1 MKSLRSHFLSISIIS
16 YNTGYVVMGTALLM
30 AIPLVTSLLLRE
42 WNPVLDFTISMS
54 ATLIIGFSL
63 VLFGRQTRV
72 KKLRAEWKHG
82 FIVASLSWIILMLL
96 CSIPYILS
104 GNVKSILDGC
114 FDVMSGFTTTGLVL
128 TQNLDHL
135 STGLNMWR
143 HMLTFVGGQ
152 GIVVLA
158 LSFLLK
164 NTSGAYKMYVGEA
177 KDIGLVPS
185 VKGTAR
191 IIWKISLIYL
201 VVGTFALWICGMF
214 IGLSPLSAFFH
225 GLFMF
230 ESAWSTGGFAPYT
243 QNIMYYHS
251 FIYEIITIIFF
262 VIGSLNFGL
271 HYAVWQKKRK
281 EMIKNIE
288 TQSFFI
294 TSFLACAFAVYKL
307 SQLGIYTD
315 SVSSFRRVV
324 YNVISAHTTT
334 GLGNIYARQFALEW
348 GDFGILIIIIA
359 MLIGGSAC
367 STAGGFKGLRVGIVF
382 KGMVAEI
389 QKILSPERS
398 VRVNKYHH
406 IKDYVLDDSTVKIS
420 ALIIVCYMVLFAF
433 DTALGTYYGY
443 PLADSAF
450 EAASVTGN
458 VGLSIGITAP
468 SMPNLM
474 KVQYILTMYLGR
486 LEFVSVFAL
495 FGYIVGG
502 IKKICVK
509 SLKLS

>member
-1 MKSLRSHFLSISIIS
+1 MKSLRSHYLSVSIIS
-16 YNTGYVVMGTALLM
+16 YNMGFVVLGAAFLM
-30 AIPLVTSLLLRE
+30 VIPLMTSLVLRE
-42 WNPVLDFTISMS
+42 WNPVLDFMISFS
-54 ATLIIGFSL
+54 VTSLTGFFL
-63 VLFGRQTRV
+63 VIFGRQARL

-82 FIVASLSWIILMLL
+82 FVVASLSWIVLMLL

-104 GNVKSILDGC
+104 GNTKSVLDGC

-128 TQNLDHL
+128 TQDLDHL

-143 HMLTFVGGQ
+143 HLLTFVGGQ

-158 LSFLLK
+158 LSFLMK

-177 KDIGLVPS
+177 KDIGLVPN
-185 VKGTAR
+185 VRGTAR

-201 VVGTFALWICGMF
+201 VAGTLALWICGMC

-251 FIYEIITIIFF
+251 FAYEILTIIFF

-271 HYAVWQKKRK
+271 HYAVWQKNRK
-281 EMIKNIE
+281 EMLKNIE
-288 TQSFFI
+288 TQSFFV
-294 TSFLACAFAVYKL
+294 TSFLACTFAVYQL
-307 SQLGIYTD
+307 SHLGIYTD

-324 YNVISAHTTT
+324 YNIISAHTTT
-334 GLGNIYARQFALEW
+334 GLGSVYARQFALEW
-348 GDFGILIIIIA
+348 GNLGIMIMIIT

-367 STAGGFKGLRVGIVF
+367 STAGGFKGFRVGIVF
-382 KGMVAEI
+382 KGIIAEI
-389 QKILSPERS
+389 KKILAPERS
-398 VRVNKYHH
+398 IRVNKYHH
-406 IKDYVLDDSTVKIS
+406 IKDYVLDDSAVKNA
-420 ALIIVCYMVLFAF
+420 ALIIICYMFLFAVC
-433 DTALGTYYGY
+433 TAFGAYYGY

-458 VGLSIGITAP
+458 VGLSIGLTSA
-468 SMPNLM
+468 SMPNPM

-486 LEFVSVFAL
+486 LEFISVFAL
-495 FGYIVGG
+495 FGYIIGG
-502 IKKICVK
+502 VKKVCVHFSK
-509 SLKLS
+509 QS